1 MTIFA
6 SEILP
11 EILKELAEREN
22 AVQSPEKNAFS
33 FASRIPY
40 VILESNA
47 VDSKN
52 NNSNVLAKSN
62 VLYGGS
68 PTFLNSITTFN
79 SLFKD
84 TKDVGK
90 RPHPGITSISI
101 NNKGTLGSIRE
112 ATINFSCWSLQELEL
127 LQVLYLNPGV
137 YLSLQWGF
145 STLDDVAIN
154 NSIFNGHSISKF
166 RIRDAIV
173 NHVKKSKG
181 NYDCM
186 IGPCSTFSWKMNQNG
201 GFDCTT
207 TIISPA
213 SFVFSFSINQSG
225 NQDNIFILWATN
237 SIDTLDDLIE
247 SRDDIKDDDK
257 VAIQKADNQI
267 QLIKK
272 LKLSLEAIF
281 GSSPNL
287 KGAANQAVIKDN
299 TNSEN
304 FLGGGSSYYKYLI
317 LPTGGELAQLGEEL
331 RYISFGH
338 LCTLINSVLFYS
350 TNTIEQIEAI
360 KNSVLVS
367 NGTPAN
373 KNDFIERGLCYIDL
387 NTDEAVCRN
396 HNLLKSFVP
405 NEVLI
410 INTSAETWV
419 DSSKSLSGIL
429 KNKENKPMIEY
440 DYKKVE
446 FSAGK
451 TSPIYD
457 DPSNDSGF
465 GFGRTKAIYIN
476 ILTVS
481 RILKESSEI
490 STFID
495 NILRV
500 INSSVDDIFHL
511 VRFNDENEPL
521 AIKILDTTLISKD
534 KVIHSFNVYN
544 PNTVV
549 KNITLDGNLPS
560 SFQAA
565 AYVANTA
572 GNAAN
577 RDIRLSHAFG
587 RYTNG
592 FRDLDVSSKKVDQEG
607 NLEVAKLDKE
617 KRDKDLND
625 CKLLHLYDMSAA
637 IYQKTYCLYI
647 KDKSRHDTIAFAGF
661 PIGINLNVTIDGI
674 SGIYV
679 GNLFNVTYVP
689 EFLTKNVCFQI
700 NNVSHQVDSSGW
712 STTLTG
718 LLLPIKGAKII
729 PISKSTQPIAIP
741 QKVKGKINVV
751 DNKTGASED
760 ITNNIKNSSGP
771 DI

>member
-1 MTIFA
+1 MAIFA
-6 SEILP
+6 SEILS
-11 EILKELAEREN
+11 EILKELEDREN
-22 AVQSPEKNAFS
+22 AVKSPLIDKFS

-47 VDSKN
+47 VDSIN
-52 NNSNVLAKSN
+52 GNSNKLAKSN

-68 PTFLNSITTFN
+68 PDFLNSIENFD
-79 SLFKD
+79 SLFKN

-112 ATINFSCWSLQELEL
+112 ATINFSCWSLEELENL
-127 LQVLYLNPGV
+127 TVLYLNPGV

-145 STLDDVAIN
+145 SRLDEPAKN
-154 NSIFNGHSISKF
+154 NSIFKGEHSISKF
-166 RIRDAIV
+166 RDRDAIV
-173 NHVKKSKG
+173 THVKRSKG

-186 IGPCSTFSWKMNQNG
+186 VGPCSTFSWKMNQNG

-213 SFVFSFSINQSG
+213 SFVFSFAVNQSG
-225 NQDNIFILWATN
+225 NQDNLFYLWATN
-237 SIDTLDDLIE
+237 SIDTLEGLIKAKE
-247 SRDDIKDDDK
+247 DIKEDDT
-257 VAIQKADNQI
+257 VAIQKSEVQI
-267 QLIKK
+267 KLITDMKEK
-272 LKLSLEAIF
+272 LETIF

-287 KGAANQAVIKDN
+287 KGAANQAVIKDT
-299 TNSEN
+299 TNNEN

-317 LPTGGELAQLGEEL
+317 LPSEGELAQLGEEL
-331 RYISFGH
+331 RYISLGH

-350 TNTIEQIEAI
+350 NTTNDQITAI
-360 KNSVLVS
+360 NNSVTTS
-367 NGTPAN
+367 NGTSAN
-373 KNDFIERGLCYIDL
+373 KADFIKKGLCYIDL

-396 HNLLKSFVP
+396 HELLKSFVP

-410 INTSAETWV
+410 INTSAEKWTP
-419 DSSKSLSGIL
+419 DNLSLSSIL
-429 KNKENKPMIEY
+429 KNTKNKPMIEY

-457 DPSNDSGF
+457 APMGRF

-476 ILTVS
+476 IVTVS

-534 KVIHSFNVYN
+534 KLIHSFNVYN

-592 FRDLDVSSKKVDQEG
+592 FRDLDVSSKDVNPEG
-607 NLEVAKLDKE
+607 DLKEAKADEE
-617 KRDKDLND
+617 KRKADMNA
-625 CKLLHLYDMSAA
+625 CKLLQLYDMSAA

-647 KDKSRHDTIAFAGF
+647 KDETRHETIAFAGF
-661 PIGINLNVTIDGI
+661 PIGINLNITIDGI

-689 EFLTKNVCFQI
+689 KFLTKNVCFQI
-700 NNVSHQVDSSGW
+700 TNVSHQVDSSGW

-729 PISKSTQPIAIP
+729 PISKSTPPIAIP

-751 DNKTGASED
+751 DNKTGASID